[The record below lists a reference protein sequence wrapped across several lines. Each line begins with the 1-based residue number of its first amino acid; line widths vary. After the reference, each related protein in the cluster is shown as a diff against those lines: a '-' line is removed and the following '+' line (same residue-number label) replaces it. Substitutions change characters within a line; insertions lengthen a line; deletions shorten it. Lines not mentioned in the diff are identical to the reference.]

1 MATKSYG
8 SRNGHVKSTKSGVT
22 QKKAQ
27 KILDDGAVHGKAL
40 TRAQQYYFGVVAGGK
55 KGAG

>member
-1 MATKSYG
+1 MTKSYG
-8 SRNGHVKSTKSGVT
+8 SKEGHVASTKNGVT

-27 KILDDGAVHGKAL
+27 KILKDGAVHGKPL

-55 KGAG
+55 KGAM

>member
-1 MATKSYG
+1 VATKSYG
-8 SRNGHVKSTKSGVT
+8 SRNGHVKSTKNGIT
-22 QKKAQ
+22 QKKAA
-27 KILDDGAVHGKAL
+27 KILKDGAVHGKAL

>member
-22 QKKAQ
+22 QKKAA
-27 KILDDGAVHGKAL
+27 KILKDGAVRGKPL

>member
-1 MATKSYG
+1 MTKSYG
-8 SRNGHVKSTKSGVT
+8 SKEGHVTSTKSGVT

-27 KILDDGAVHGKAL
+27 KILKDGAVHGKAL

-55 KGAG
+55 KGAM

>member
-1 MATKSYG
+1 MAKSYG
-8 SRNGHVKSTKSGVT
+8 SKKGHVTSTKNGVT

-27 KILDDGAVHGKAL
+27 KILKDGAVHGKPL

-55 KGAG
+55 KGAM